1 MTEVQDLTFEIE
13 TENEQSFSLD
23 SFDLHIP
30 GYQVVGLCGS
40 GGTAKVYV
48 AIQNSVSRQVALK
61 VMHPHLVDD
70 ETRVSHFLQEGRINA
85 NLSHANIVP
94 IHHVGAVDDYHYIVM
109 EYMPWGNLRRHL
121 KELHDLDWIIN
132 VVKQIAK
139 ALAYSHD
146 HGIIHRDIKPE
157 NILFR
162 DDDSVVL
169 SDFGIADE
177 LEHRNKIKTKS
188 SHATPRYMCPDLLR
202 SQPIGPSSDIYSLGT
217 VLFEMLAG
225 RPPYDSG
232 IKPYTRKDVI
242 TVQFAHLKDPIPELP
257 AEYQKLQP
265 VINKMLAKQP
275 KDRFAIASD
284 VIDALTMYQNKY

>member
-13 TENEQSFSLD
+13 TENEQLFSLD
-23 SFDLHIP
+23 TFDLHIP
-30 GYQVVGLCGS
+30 DYEVVGLCGS

-48 AIQNSVSRQVALK
+48 AIQNSLSRQVALK
-61 VMHPHLVDD
+61 IMHPHLVDD
-70 ETRVSHFLQEGRINA
+70 QPRVSHFLQEGRINA

-94 IHHVGAVDDYHYIVM
+94 IHHVDAIDGRHFIVM

-121 KELHDLDWIIN
+121 KEFHDLDWIIN
-132 VVKQIAK
+132 IMKQIAS
-139 ALAYSHD
+139 ALAYSHE

-162 DDDSVVL
+162 DDNSVVL

-177 LEHRNKIKTKS
+177 LEHRSQIKTKS
-188 SHATPRYMCPDLLR
+188 NQGTPRYISPDLLR

-232 IKPYTRKDVI
+232 IKPYTRKDII

-257 AEYQKLQP
+257 SEYKNFQP
-265 VINKMLAKQP
+265 IINKMLAKFP
-275 KDRFAIASD
+275 KDRFRKASD
-284 VIDALTMYQNKY
+284 VADALYSIQKG